1 MRTGYPED
9 AQQEKEMRDDPAI
22 RHRHPMGNVG
32 MGGDIADLGN
42 AVVKG
47 PTSMDNQISDLK
59 NQVDKARFAVDVS
72 EDILTKIR
80 GSQPVNTAENEK
92 VPHQP
97 NSLLEDLNQIGN
109 RLDEALNKLS
119 KNLNEITEL
128 I

>member
-9 AQQEKEMRDDPAI
+9 AQQEQEMRSTISQQQRYLAE
-22 RHRHPMGNVG
+22 NVE
-32 MGGDIADLGN
+32 MMGDIADLGN

-109 RLDEALNKLS
+109 RLDGALNQLS